1 MTNFD
6 HGSAKPVIDR
16 DDIRNSVT
24 KARLPGIVFLGEIGR
39 IAAAKIRA
47 AISCNELSMACS
59 QPSAACDV
67 KSGEP
72 MVAR

>member
-6 HGSAKPVIDR
+6 HASAKPVIER

-24 KARLPGIVFLGEIGR
+24 KAKLPGIVILGEIGR

-59 QPSAACDV
+59 QPSVACDV
-67 KSGEP
+67 KSDEP